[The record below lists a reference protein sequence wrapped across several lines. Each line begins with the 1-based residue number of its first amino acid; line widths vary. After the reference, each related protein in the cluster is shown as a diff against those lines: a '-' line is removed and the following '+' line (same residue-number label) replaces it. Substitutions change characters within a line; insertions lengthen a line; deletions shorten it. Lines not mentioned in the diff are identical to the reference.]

1 MGARGC
7 PGPVDQARIPSRTA
21 PRTAL
26 RGKILWRRLGIT
38 SVIENQHLSRRRLLG
53 LAALGGA
60 AVAGMTT
67 ISAAPRAA
75 AADRTSPRAA
85 DGSFVPAVVIG
96 TGYGAAVSALRLG
109 EAGIPTLMLE
119 MGQLWNK
126 PADDGNIFCGMLK
139 PDRRSSW
146 FKSRTEA
153 PLGSF
158 LWLDVINRNI
168 DPYAG
173 VLDKVHFD
181 EMSVYVGRGVG
192 GGSLVNGGMAVVP
205 KRSYFEEVLPRVDA
219 AQMYDRYFPRANS
232 MLKVN
237 HIDKKWF
244 EDTEWYKYARVSRD
258 QAGKAG
264 LSTTFVPNVYD
275 FDHMRRE
282 ADGTAPKS
290 ALAGEVIYGN
300 NHGKQSLDKT
310 YLAAALG
317 TGKVTIET
325 LHQVK
330 AIRRQP
336 DGSYVL
342 SVAQIDADGKTVAQ
356 KEIGCRHLFLG
367 AGSLGSTELLVR
379 ARDTGTLP
387 DLNAE
392 VGAGWG
398 PNGNIM
404 TGRANHIW
412 NPTGAN
418 QSSIPALGIDD
429 WDNPAAPVFA
439 EIAPMPAG
447 LETWVSLY
455 LAITKN
461 PERGT
466 FVYDKAT
473 DRAKLRWTRDQNT
486 PAVEAAKSLFDR
498 INKANTT
505 MYRYDLFGSQLKN
518 FSDDFSYHPL
528 GGCVL
533 GKATDLYGRVAG
545 YPNLYV
551 MDGSLVPGSIGVNPF
566 VTITAL
572 AERNIERII
581 AEDVK
586 AA

>member
-1 MGARGC
+1 MFEN
-7 PGPVDQARIPSRTA
+7 QQ
-21 PRTAL
+21 
-26 RGKILWRRLGIT
+26 
-38 SVIENQHLSRRRLLG
+38 NQHLSRRRLLG

-67 ISAAPRAA
+67 ISAAPRAT
-75 AADRTSPRAA
+75 AADKQGPRA
-85 DGSFVPAVVIG
+85 DSGSFVPAVVIG

-109 EAGIPTLMLE
+109 EAGVPTLMLE

-126 PADDGNIFCGMLK
+126 PAGDGNVFCGMLT

-173 VLDKVHFD
+173 VLDRVHFD

-205 KRSYFEEVLPRVDA
+205 KRAYFEEVLPQVDA
-219 AQMYDRYFPRANS
+219 AQMYERYFPRANAA
-232 MLKVN
+232 LKVN
-237 HIDKKWF
+237 HIDPAWF
-244 EDTEWYKYARVSRD
+244 EETEWYKFARVSRE

-275 FDHMRRE
+275 FDHMKRE
-282 ADGTAPKS
+282 AAGTAPKS

-325 LHQVK
+325 LHRVT
-330 AIRRQP
+330 AIREQA

-342 SVAQIDADGKTVAQ
+342 SVDQSDANGTVIAH
-356 KEIGCRHLFLG
+356 KEIACRHLFLG

-379 ARDTGTLP
+379 ARDTGALP
-387 DLNAE
+387 RLNAE
-392 VGAGWG
+392 VGEGWG

-404 TGRANHIW
+404 TGRANHVW
-412 NPTGAN
+412 NPTGAH

-429 WDNPAAPVFA
+429 WDNPTAPVFA

-461 PERGT
+461 PERGK

-473 DRAKLRWTRDQNT
+473 DRAVLRWTRAQNA

-505 MYRYDLFGSQLKN
+505 MYRYDLFGPQLKN
-518 FSDDFSYHPL
+518 FADDFCYHPL

-533 GKATDLYGRVAG
+533 GKATDGYGRVAG
-545 YPNLYV
+545 YHNLYV
-551 MDGSLVPGSIGVNPF
+551 TDGALIPGSIGVNPF

-586 AA
+586 AAS